1 MSRLLTVSLI
11 ALLTLV
17 LVLPASAKK
26 HPTTATT
33 APTTQP
39 APGKKGSE
47 SAVETHKRRAKEY
60 EGGKELDKGKTEGK
74 VGTMT
79 DQVNALD
86 KKMKEQAADAPAT
99 SSKHKKHHPSTQ
111 PTTQESP
118 KSEKSKK

>member
-11 ALLTLV
+11 ALLTLM

-74 VGTMT
+74 VGSLT

-86 KKMKEQAADAPAT
+86 KKMKEQDEAPAKST
-99 SSKHKKHHPSTQ
+99 KHKKHHPSTQ

-118 KSEKSKK
+118 KSDKSKK

>member
-1 MSRLLTVSLI
+1 MPRLLTVSLI
-11 ALLTLV
+11 ALLTLM

-26 HPTTATT
+26 HRPTTTT

-74 VGTMT
+74 VGSLT

-86 KKMKEQAADAPAT
+86 KKVKEQAEAPAK
-99 SSKHKKHHPSTQ
+99 SSKHKKHHPTTQ

>member
-11 ALLTLV
+11 GLLTLV

-26 HPTTATT
+26 HPTTAAT

-39 APGKKGSE
+39 ASDKKGSE
-47 SAVETHKRRAKEY
+47 SAVERHKRRAKEY

-74 VGTMT
+74 VGSLT

-86 KKMKEQAADAPAT
+86 KKVKEQSEAPAKST
-99 SSKHKKHHPSTQ
+99 KHKKHHPSTQ

-118 KSEKSKK
+118 KSDKSKK